1 MGRKNPSCPT
11 SLLELRIRACI
22 AKGRNIGSV
31 LKLILILFSEK
42 LASFFLERTII
53 NQIQN

>member
-53 NQIQN
+53 NQI